1 MTTNGQ
7 GGSAT
12 ALPTNATPTTESPSE
27 TPADGD
33 GPADDCPADDPAL
46 ADYKALIRRDA
57 RANRSRARDRA
68 PADAAQRAS
77 RLLMDRIP
85 IPTNAVI
92 AGYIPVREEF
102 DVLPAMDALLAQGNG
117 GAMPVVTGPAQPLLF
132 RRWDRS
138 TDMTV
143 GAYGIAVPADA
154 SPDCQPDVLLVP
166 LLAFD
171 RAGRR
176 IGSGA
181 GYYDRT
187 LAALRARRPVLAV
200 GVAFAAQEAG
210 SLPFGRHDQ
219 RLDWVV
225 TEAEAIEVVE
235 DLT

>member
-12 ALPTNATPTTESPSE
+12 ALPTNTPPTTVSPSE
-27 TPADGD
+27 TPADGE
-33 GPADDCPADDPAL
+33 GPADDPAL

-57 RANRSRARDRA
+57 RANRTRARDRA
-68 PADAAQRAS
+68 PTDAAQRAS
-77 RLLMDRIP
+77 RLLMDRVP

-92 AGYIPVREEF
+92 AGYIPVRDEF
-102 DVLPAMDALLAQGNG
+102 DVLPAMDALLACGNG

-132 RRWDRS
+132 RRWDRA

-143 GAYGIAVPADA
+143 GAYGIAVPVDA

-200 GVAFAAQEAG
+200 GIAFAAQEAA

-225 TEAEAIEVVE
+225 TEAEAIAVVE

>member
-12 ALPTNATPTTESPSE
+12 ALPKTTQLTEAPSE
-27 TPADGD
+27 HAF
-33 GPADDCPADDPAL
+33 PADDPAL

-57 RANRSRARDRA
+57 RANRVRARDTA
-68 PADAAQRAS
+68 PPDAVR
-77 RLLMDRIP
+77 RMGRWLLDRIP
-85 IPTNAVI
+85 IPGNAVV

-102 DVLPAMDALLAQGNG
+102 DVLPAMDALLARGCS
-117 GAMPVVTGPAQPLLF
+117 GAMPVVAGPAQPLVF
-132 RRWDRS
+132 RRWDRA
-138 TDMTV
+138 TAMAV
-143 GAYGIAVPADA
+143 GAYGIAAPTEA
-154 SPDCQPDVLLVP
+154 SPACTPDVVLVP

-187 LAALRARRPVLAV
+187 LAALRAEGPVLAV
-200 GVAFAAQEAG
+200 GVAFAAQEADT
-210 SLPFGRHDQ
+210 LPAGRHDE

-225 TEAEAIEVVE
+225 TEAEAIAVVE